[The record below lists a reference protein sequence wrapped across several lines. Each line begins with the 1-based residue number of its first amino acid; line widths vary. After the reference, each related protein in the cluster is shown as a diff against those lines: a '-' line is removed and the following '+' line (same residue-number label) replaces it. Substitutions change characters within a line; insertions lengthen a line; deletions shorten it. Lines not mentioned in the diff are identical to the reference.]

1 MLKFLK
7 RNSETCIMALIGLV
21 VMASLNVMMLNY
33 NYDLWTN
40 PKVGFWTA
48 FYSRFEISGFDPYT
62 YIVVSKWR
70 PLYVI
75 TRHPLLAMMMWPLAQ
90 LNAWLMG
97 EWHVNCA
104 IFIVAVVW
112 TLLALASWL
121 LTFRILRACLKLTF
135 FSSALLTAWFFSFSH
150 ILLVTFTPDHMS
162 ITLPLLLL
170 TVLLAAKAVERKR
183 PMPLWQSLPL
193 LFVSTGVTTTNMV
206 KVGIADLFTQ
216 WGRKS
221 CGRVVLHFMAYLVPL
236 AVIGALLVCQNKTT
250 EAEEKAN
257 NERMM
262 QKKAEKNA
270 SFAAE
275 WKHQKEVMAKKHE
288 MQKVNMSFV
297 TNTEHYIGRLPSV
310 VENVFGEGIIL
321 HSDYALKDA
330 NKERPVLVTYAHWWF
345 YALEAITVLLFIA
358 GMWAGRRERLLW
370 MVVSMFAFDML
381 LHVGME
387 FASADLYIMT
397 AHWAFSMPIAVGFL
411 LKYTE
416 RRSLKAYALVQCVV
430 LFLTLFQWVHNMYII
445 VPYIIR

>member
-7 RNSETCIMALIGLV
+7 RNNETCVMALIGLV
-21 VMASLNVMMLNY
+21 VMASLNIMMLYY
-33 NYDLWTN
+33 NYEPWTN

-75 TRHPLLAMMMWPLAQ
+75 TRHPLLAIMMWPLAQ
-90 LNAWLMG
+90 LNAWLMS

-121 LTFRILRACLKLTF
+121 LTFRILRQCLKLTF

-170 TVLLAAKAVERKR
+170 TVLLAAKAAERKR

-206 KVGIADLFTQ
+206 KVGIADFFTQ
-216 WGRKS
+216 LGRKS
-221 CGRVVLHFMAYLVPL
+221 FGHIVLHFMVYLVPL
-236 AVIGALLVCQNKTT
+236 SFIAALLVWQNKTT

-275 WKHQKEVMAKKHE
+275 WKHQKEIMAKKHE
-288 MQKVNMSFV
+288 MQKVNMSYF
-297 TNTEHYIGRLPSV
+297 
-310 VENVFGEGIIL
+310 
-321 HSDYALKDA
+321 
-330 NKERPVLVTYAHWWF
+330 
-345 YALEAITVLLFIA
+345 
-358 GMWAGRRERLLW
+358 
-370 MVVSMFAFDML
+370 
-381 LHVGME
+381 
-387 FASADLYIMT
+387 
-397 AHWAFSMPIAVGFL
+397 
-411 LKYTE
+411 
-416 RRSLKAYALVQCVV
+416 
-430 LFLTLFQWVHNMYII
+430 
-445 VPYIIR
+445 